1 MATKWQPS
9 KGGFLFVF
17 SIKRDPFRILR
28 RGILIEEK
36 QSEVGQVVKKKKRIF
51 LLGVVIGDF
60 HTFFY
65 TINHLS
71 IICFYGVFN
80 SSKA

>member
-1 MATKWQPS
+1 M
-9 KGGFLFVF
+9 KGGKL
-17 SIKRDPFRILR
+17 L
-28 RGILIEEK
+28 
-36 QSEVGQVVKKKKRIF
+36 KKKKRIF